1 MHQMT
6 TLTVNI
12 MLDILLDEVVLG
24 ELSGNTRQE
33 RGAMLSLRVGGRPWS
48 QRTNCRLLA
57 SLLLITNGW
66 MCLVV
71 KDSCLL
77 GWNGTHYSRCVVQSH
92 GNKTENMERAL
103 QSIYRHS
110 LTCCFSC
117 SSFLF
122 TAHLSMRIIRLQDF
136 FYGSYSLCLTLFEN
150 LSLGFK
156 VVSLGNKTP
165 IPVSFGAHCTTE
177 CAALC
182 SFVQCVACKMTSVLH
197 FNIKVFGRSL

>member
-1 MHQMT
+1 MTSPSSTYTAYIRESNTLKLIEHFCHLGSINWKAITASHAPNDHINCQHYAWHPTGWSSAWGALRKHQT
-6 TLTVNI
+6 RERSHAKLTC
-12 MLDILLDEVVLG
+12 
-24 ELSGNTRQE
+24 R
-33 RGAMLSLRVGGRPWS
+33 WS
-48 QRTNCRLLA
+48 ALKSKNKLPSPCVTVANHQ
-57 SLLLITNGW
+57 W

-136 FYGSYSLCLTLFEN
+136 FLRFLLF
-150 LSLGFK
+150 
-156 VVSLGNKTP
+156 VSHLVWESEP
-165 IPVSFGAHCTTE
+165 WFQS
-177 CAALC
+177 
-182 SFVQCVACKMTSVLH
+182 S
-197 FNIKVFGRSL
+197 